1 LWQKN
6 LNSEFVIIK
15 NQIIFAKWR
24 KFDTKKSLTSAALQ
38 NWGKKKKTPSFL
50 EASYRRC
57 PFDTVAQLGQREA
70 SYGRCPF
77 DAVINLVDRK
87 RCPFAAVVNLVVTK
101 HLAEQ
106 SYHAKE
112 REEECGGEERS
123 TPCRKGRWEL
133 KQKLLPNKKL
143 QFSSELCMA
152 SMALLCAIARLMY
165 HCLERLADFVL
176 ELY

>member
-1 LWQKN
+1 M
-6 LNSEFVIIK
+6 
-15 NQIIFAKWR
+15 AKIR
-24 KFDTKKSLTSAALQ
+24 HKKITNFCYITKLE
-38 NWGKKKKTPSFL
+38 KKKTPSFL

-57 PFDTVAQLGQREA
+57 PFDTVAQLGQHEA
-70 SYGRCPF
+70 SCGRFPF

-87 RCPFAAVVNLVVTK
+87 RCPFAAVVNLVVSK
-101 HLAEQ
+101 HLAHR

-112 REEECGGEERS
+112 REREREREEGRGGEERT

-143 QFSSELCMA
+143 QFSNELAMA
-152 SMALLCAIARLMY
+152 SMALMCVIARLMY

-176 ELY
+176 EFY